1 MKLLRVKLF
10 GELTKCIIIASGSI
24 LLCND
29 GTAGSCNL
37 LHGIFLVQGIC
48 TQRKP
53 LRKEKQDRD
62 FLFPTMRYWMEC
74 IWYVSFLL
82 TPCVCCWLSSLVL
95 WGSSISNS
103 LNSSLWGRK
112 ILLHCLPSWLNLG
125 CLEIFQYFSASYFW
139 HVKIHHILTHLV

>member
-1 MKLLRVKLF
+1 MQPDITSSQAKAIVFSDVKLLRVKLF

-37 LHGIFLVQGIC
+37 LHGIFLVEGIC

-74 IWYVSFLL
+74 IWTYLDNML
-82 TPCVCCWLSSLVL
+82 ASS
-95 WGSSISNS
+95 
-103 LNSSLWGRK
+103 
-112 ILLHCLPSWLNLG
+112 
-125 CLEIFQYFSASYFW
+125 
-139 HVKIHHILTHLV
+139 